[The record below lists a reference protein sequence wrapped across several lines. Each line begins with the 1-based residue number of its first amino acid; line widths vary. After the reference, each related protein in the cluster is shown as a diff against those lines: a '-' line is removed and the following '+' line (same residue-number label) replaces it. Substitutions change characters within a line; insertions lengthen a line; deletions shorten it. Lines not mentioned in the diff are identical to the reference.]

1 MTVQREHDLSQDVSG
16 VMDLARDDGDKAG
29 SPSVLKL
36 LRAAIVAALIAT
48 AAWLLAS
55 YAVDWLG
62 LLFRK

>member
-1 MTVQREHDLSQDVSG
+1 MNF
-16 VMDLARDDGDKAG
+16 ARDHGDKA
-29 SPSVLKL
+29 PFVLQL
-36 LRAAIVAALIAT
+36 LRAAVVAALIAT